1 MKATTERT
9 LALAGTMQA
18 AALVTQL
25 AETNEYDQ
33 QALKYLALSVLDLKA
48 ESAEEIYDGADGV
61 ALGLRTL
68 ENMLSAPPDSQ
79 RQAQIRYALL
89 MQKLSGSLHRATRTA
104 DGIGQGIERIAA
116 DYDLEVDDDTG
127 DDNSADI
134 EWNALYIDLAGLYQ
148 QTISTL
154 EPKIIVRGAEG
165 RLTDSANV
173 ARVRTA
179 IFAGVRAAYL
189 WTQLGGQRWHLVVS
203 RKGYLQKATQLLRL
217 V

>member
-25 AETNEYDQ
+25 AETNQHDQ
-33 QALKYLALSVLDLKA
+33 QALKYLALSVLDLQA
-48 ESAEEIYDGADGV
+48 ESAEAIYDGADGV

-68 ENMLSAPPDSQ
+68 ENMLSAPPDPQ

-89 MQKLSGSLHRATRTA
+89 MQKLSGSLHKASRTA
-104 DGIGQGIERIAA
+104 DAIGQGIERIAA
-116 DYDLEVDDDTG
+116 EYDLEADDD
-127 DDNSADI
+127 DAADT
-134 EWNALYIDLAGLYQ
+134 EWNALYIDLASLYQ

-179 IFAGVRAAYL
+179 IFAGVRSAFL